1 MSINLINENVTNNE
15 SFHFLQAGQESIL
28 KEIINL
34 GNKKMELL
42 EAFLLAVSRMCQI
55 CVTIFY
61 QISGMRKLYLTK
73 IFPKI

>member
-28 KEIINL
+28 KAIINL

-42 EAFLLAVSRMCQI
+42 EAFLLAVSRMYQI

-61 QISGMRKLYLTK
+61 QISGMRQLYLTK

>member
-1 MSINLINENVTNNE
+1 MSINLINENITNNE

-42 EAFLLAVSRMCQI
+42 EALLLAVSRMYQI
-55 CVTIFY
+55 YVTIFY
-61 QISGMRKLYLTK
+61 QISGMSKLYLTK
-73 IFPKI
+73 FFPKI